1 MRVCNYVSVVDV
13 VVESVHDGV
22 GNLLLVGGG
31 SVHVVGCD
39 SDCDVVVV
47 VAAVVHGLCCVGDWD
62 GMLGCC
68 MLGGVRGIDVYF
80 HKLRDILR
88 MVVVLVR
95 AGVSLKFK
103 EDLDLLKER
112 FIWRDSIRQTAGD
125 DF

>member
-1 MRVCNYVSVVDV
+1 
-13 VVESVHDGV
+13 
-22 GNLLLVGGG
+22 
-31 SVHVVGCD
+31 
-39 SDCDVVVV
+39 
-47 VAAVVHGLCCVGDWD
+47 
-62 GMLGCC
+62 

-112 FIWRDSIRQTAGD
+112 FICRDLISQTACD